1 MKNIF
6 LALNLEHYDERLV
19 NYALDVASRYQA
31 KLWIVHVAPYPSSF
45 LGLEHGPEFV
55 RLSIAEELRGEH
67 RLLQEL
73 ASSVQAKGVEA
84 VALLIK
90 GEIVESLLAQSEK
103 IKADLIITGLNRH
116 NFLSN
121 TLGGNTAL
129 EILKRSKVPVLCYP
143 L

>member
-6 LALNLEHYDERLV
+6 LALNLERYDERLLDF
-19 NYALDVASRYQA
+19 ALDLASRYQA
-31 KLWIVHVAPYPSSF
+31 KLWIVHVAPYPPSMEKLDDS
-45 LGLEHGPEFV
+45 PEFI

-67 RLLQEL
+67 RYLNEM
-73 ASSVQAKGVEA
+73 ASSVKARGVEA

-90 GEIVESLLAQSEK
+90 GEIVKSLLAQSEK
-103 IKADLIITGLNRH
+103 IEAELIITGINRH
-116 NFLSN
+116 SFVSN

-129 EILKRSKVPVLCYP
+129 EILKKSKVPVLCYP

>member
-6 LALNLEHYDERLV
+6 LALDLERFDERLL
-19 NYALDVASRYQA
+19 NYALEMSSRYQA
-31 KLWIVHVAPYPSSF
+31 KLYIVHVAPYPSS
-45 LGLEHGPEFV
+45 LSGLEDSPEFV

-67 RLLQEL
+67 RFLNEL
-73 ASSVQAKGVEA
+73 ATRVKEQGVEA

-90 GEIVESLLAQSEK
+90 GEIVKSLLAQAES
-103 IKADLIITGLNRH
+103 IKAELIITGINRH
-116 NFLSN
+116 SFVSN